1 MEKNNAIE
9 YVGHHLEDI
18 GPIDARPIT
27 DQTYLVGWQ
36 CGFEPMFVAVHD
48 HLNYL
53 DESDAEQIAID
64 HLEKIGWFT
73 DGPVDADYILT

>member
-18 GPIDARPIT
+18 GPIDVRPIT
-27 DQTYLVGWQ
+27 DQTFLVGWQ
-36 CGFEPMFVAVHD
+36 CGFEPMFVAVHV
-48 HLNYL
+48 NYL

-73 DGPVDADYILT
+73 DGPVDADYILK

>member
-1 MEKNNAIE
+1 MNKDTAIE
-9 YVGHHLEDI
+9 YVGYHLEDI

-27 DQTYLVGWQ
+27 DQTFLVGWQ

-48 HLNYL
+48 HLDYL
-53 DESDAEQIAID
+53 DASDAEQIAVD

>member
-9 YVGHHLEDI
+9 YVGYHLEDI